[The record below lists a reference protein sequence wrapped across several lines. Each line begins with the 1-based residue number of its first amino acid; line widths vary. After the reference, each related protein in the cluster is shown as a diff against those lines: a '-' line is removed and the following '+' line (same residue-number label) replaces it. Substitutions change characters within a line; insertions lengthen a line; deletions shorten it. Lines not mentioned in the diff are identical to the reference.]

1 MNQTFT
7 QETKNKV
14 EIIKSQ
20 LPLVLEN
27 YKKYFIFFH
36 KNPEVA
42 EYQQF
47 YVQYKSQLEQLNTQL
62 GDINKSIDLNIN
74 KLNKLTGVA
83 NYELKDKKTEF
94 AELIQNFEHYKQT
107 LDGAE
112 QMIDD
117 YKTLYNKQYYKN
129 VQLLVGII
137 VTIILIGKLMNK
149 K

>member
-7 QETKNKV
+7 TETKNKIEV
-14 EIIKSQ
+14 IKNQ
-20 LPLVLEN
+20 IPIVLEN

-47 YVQYKSQLEQLNTQL
+47 YTQYKSQLEQLNTQL
-62 GDINKSIDLNIN
+62 GQIHKSIDSNIV
-74 KLNKLTGVA
+74 KLNKMVKIA
-83 NYELKDKKTEF
+83 NVELKDKKTEF

-129 VQLLVGII
+129 VQLMVGII
-137 VTIILIGKLMNK
+137 ITIILISKLMNK